1 MNRLGWKLAL
11 APAVLF
17 AALFFIAPT
26 IRPKL
31 AGDGPWVFK
40 TEDYAIRVTSV
51 VQGLSH
57 PWAVAFLPNG
67 DMLITER
74 VGRLRLVHNGVLR
87 EDPIAG
93 IPNVHSTTQEGLLD
107 LALHPKFSEN
117 EFIYFTYSKPPEP
130 TTVALGRGRFDG
142 ERLNDV
148 QEIFVASATS
158 TQDGNMG
165 SRLAFLPDGTLLMTV
180 GERHEKTPAQHPG
193 THKGKILRLR
203 DDGTAPPD
211 NPFVGLSDY
220 KPEIWALGVRNPQG
234 LAVHPTTG
242 DVIETEHGP
251 MGGDELNRILRGR
264 NYGWPVVTYGVNY
277 DGSTITNERSRPGM
291 ENPLHYWVPSIGPSG
306 LAIYTGTR
314 FPKWRD
320 NVFVGAMA
328 NRSVGD
334 KLYRINLNS
343 DPVHPEAMLI
353 TLGKRIRD
361 VRQGP
366 DGLLYVLTDE
376 DRGALLRIEP
386 AP

>member
-26 IRPKL
+26 VRPRL

-40 TEDYAIRVTSV
+40 TEDYPIRVTPV

-57 PWAVAFLPNG
+57 PWAIAFLPSG

-74 VGRLRLVHNGVLR
+74 AGRLRLVHDGVLR
-87 EDPIAG
+87 DDPIAG
-93 IPNVHSTTQEGLLD
+93 IPKVHSTTQEGLLD

-117 EFIYFTYSKPPEP
+117 GFIYFTYSKPPEP

-142 ERLNDV
+142 GRLNDV
-148 QEIFVASATS
+148 QELFVASATS

-211 NPFVGLSDY
+211 NPFAGLPGY
-220 KPEIWALGVRNPQG
+220 KAEIWAMGVRNPQG
-234 LAVHPTTG
+234 LAVHPATG
-242 DVIETEHGP
+242 EVIETEHGP

-328 NRSVGD
+328 DRSVGD
-334 KLYRINLNS
+334 KLYRIDLNS
-343 DPVHPEAMLI
+343 NPVHPEAMLI